1 MPPSGYSKP
10 AISEL
15 VSFQIITLNDLRHE
29 VSIGKHSSLIN
40 GLAFE
45 IRQIE
50 TALTQKEVQADELV
64 QAVLILTLLFYKGV
78 LLEGESKTIS
88 SMERSIYAIHI
99 DEESGVFT
107 KKPKLG

>member
-15 VSFQIITLNDLRHE
+15 VRFQIITLNDLRHE
-29 VSIGKHSSLIN
+29 VSIGKHKSLAD
-40 GLAFE
+40 GLTFE
-45 IRQIE
+45 IQQIE
-50 TALTQKEVQADELV
+50 TALTQKEVQDDELV
-64 QAVLILTLLFYKGV
+64 QAILVLTLLFYRGV

-88 SMERSIYAIHI
+88 SMEKSIYAIHI

-107 KKPKLG
+107 KKA

>member
-64 QAVLILTLLFYKGV
+64 QAVL
-78 LLEGESKTIS
+78 LEGESKTIS